1 MNSILFN
8 TIGNNKFENDSN
20 KRLIFAKKPL
30 KNAEAGESEKH
41 SQILSENIF
50 QATV

>member
-20 KRLIFAKKPL
+20 KRLILAKKPPP
-30 KNAEAGESEKH
+30 KCRGKRK
-41 SQILSENIF
+41 
-50 QATV
+50 